1 MPGVMI
7 DSLLDDS
14 FTTRQQ
20 QGAQRARRLARL
32 RRLIELAEDPGDI
45 FDSCTEFMEALAADS
60 FKTPFRTS
68 DPGAFTSS
76 PVAQAQQEQSQAQHN
91 SLLALTLCAALSE
104 PVKRHEEAGSTSTL
118 SAAAVGAGT
127 AFGRSNSAG
136 ACWRSSPVVSSSR
149 FTPAATQLHP
159 SFSMP
164 PSMGAASEMGSDS
177 VGAAA
182 APAYE
187 LSCSFSVA
195 QHEADS
201 SYRGNPVC
209 SANSSIQ
216 LQRGQLQPQRQ
227 HDSDAG
233 ALFQLLCQ
241 ELQGEQAAQLPRGA
255 WSPGQQPVRQ
265 QPMKQQQQPPQLVPD
280 QEQQKAV
287 LLERLKRAIAVAASR
302 KSMEV

>member
-1 MPGVMI
+1 MI
-7 DSLLDDS
+7 DSLFDDS
-14 FTTRQQ
+14 FSTRQQ

-32 RRLIELAEDPGDI
+32 RRLIELAEDPSDI
-45 FDSCTEFMEALAADS
+45 FDSCTEFMEALAAEGS
-60 FKTPFRTS
+60 SKGPFRTS
-68 DPGAFTSS
+68 DPGAISS
-76 PVAQAQQEQSQAQHN
+76 SLVAQAQQEQSQETQQN
-91 SLLALTLCAALSE
+91 LLLALTLCAALSE
-104 PVKRHEEAGSTSTL
+104 PAKRHEEAGSTSTL
-118 SAAAVGAGT
+118 SAAAGGAGT
-127 AFGRSNSAG
+127 ALGRSNS

-187 LSCSFSVA
+187 LPRSFSGA
-195 QHEADS
+195 QLEADS
-201 SYRGNPVC
+201 SYRGNPVS
-209 SANSSIQ
+209 SAHSSIQ
-216 LQRGQLQPQRQ
+216 LQHGQLQPQRQ
-227 HDSDAG
+227 HPSDAG

-241 ELQGEQAAQLPRGA
+241 ELQGEQTAQLPRA
-255 WSPGQQPVRQ
+255 RSPGQQPVRQ
-265 QPMKQQQQPPQLVPD
+265 QQPMQQQPPPQLPD